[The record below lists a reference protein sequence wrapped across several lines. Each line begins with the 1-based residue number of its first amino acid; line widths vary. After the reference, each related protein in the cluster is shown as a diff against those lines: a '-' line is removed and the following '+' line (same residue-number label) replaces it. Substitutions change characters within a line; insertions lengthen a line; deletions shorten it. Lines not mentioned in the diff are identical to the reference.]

1 MMQLTQTTQQRQQL
15 SPSMIF
21 SLKVLEMNEAM
32 LESYVSDLMDT
43 NCVLEMDSSPHVAA
57 GSAAYDDAIEA
68 ETPFDLHAWIK
79 LQIAYDSEDEA
90 LMDYMIDSLD
100 AKGYFPEDI
109 EAVLQNEFCLSKKEA
124 AHWIQQFQS
133 IQPKGIGARS
143 LKECLLLQL
152 TDPTSLEYKLLHD
165 YEEAVA
171 GALWQTIIEELQVT
185 HAEVMQAMER
195 LRCLNPYP
203 LTQFSMT
210 GQEKVR
216 IDAIVKRDDDGI
228 HIQMNPMYDALHL
241 SQKYCALAG
250 NTNDLETR
258 AYLKEKIKEA
268 NQLISSLQKRKDTL
282 LSVLHVLI
290 MKQYEYLFHQQDI
303 SILTYRDVAET
314 VGISISTCSRVV
326 KNKWIQVDNH
336 VLSLKSL
343 FSSNRGNH
351 TFHSKKQLA
360 RQIQS
365 LHEERFSDAQIE
377 MNLKKQGIRLS
388 RRSINRYRKEYL
400 HAKNKL

>member
-1 MMQLTQTTQQRQQL
+1 M
-15 SPSMIF
+15 
-21 SLKVLEMNEAM
+21 
-32 LESYVSDLMDT
+32 
-43 NCVLEMDSSPHVAA
+43 
-57 GSAAYDDAIEA
+57 
-68 ETPFDLHAWIK
+68 
-79 LQIAYDSEDEA
+79 
-90 LMDYMIDSLD
+90 
-100 AKGYFPEDI
+100 
-109 EAVLQNEFCLSKKEA
+109 
-124 AHWIQQFQS
+124 
-133 IQPKGIGARS
+133 
-143 LKECLLLQL
+143 
-152 TDPTSLEYKLLHD
+152 
-165 YEEAVA
+165 
-171 GALWQTIIEELQVT
+171 
-185 HAEVMQAMER
+185 
-195 LRCLNPYP
+195 
-203 LTQFSMT
+203 
-210 GQEKVR
+210 
-216 IDAIVKRDDDGI
+216 KRDDDGI

-377 MNLKKQGIRLS
+377 MILKKQGIRLS